1 MAANSSIASISP
13 AATKDEY
20 PPHSTSVRLE
30 RADLL
35 LLLRSVAPRCGSR
48 RHHHPPVSPT
58 GACRPSSSAPLCR
71 PLCGSRR
78 HHHPPVI
85 PTGACQPSSSAP
97 LCRPTMR
104 ITSPPPPTGHSDR
117 SRPRLFPFSFA
128 PANESGCA
136 AEESLFDRARRLP
149 HRPPTASISPRF
161 RSSVPGSLHARTPRI
176 SASFLFG
183 PPR

>member
-20 PPHSTSVRLE
+20 PTHSTSVRLE

-104 ITSPPPPTGHSDR
+104 ITSPPPPIGHSDR
-117 SRPRLFPFSFA
+117 SVPTRFFCSALSPRYAVHVATTTHRSFRPEQTEAFSF
-128 PANESGCA
+128 
-136 AEESLFDRARRLP
+136 L
-149 HRPPTASISPRF
+149 I
-161 RSSVPGSLHARTPRI
+161 RSCE
-176 SASFLFG
+176 
-183 PPR
+183 